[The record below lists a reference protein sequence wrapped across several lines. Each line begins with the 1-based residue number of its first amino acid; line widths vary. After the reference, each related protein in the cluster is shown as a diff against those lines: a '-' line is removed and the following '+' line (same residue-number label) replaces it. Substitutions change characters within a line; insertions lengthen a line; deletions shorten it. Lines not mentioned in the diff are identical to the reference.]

1 MTGNARRSGPP
12 WSVDLLADLHAGVL
26 APEEEAQ
33 LRPLVEADPEARA
46 VLAALDATL
55 QDLRGL
61 PPLRMPDDVAA
72 RIDAALAEEARQQQ
86 PQQHRPQQHQSPQ
99 HQPSRPVAPVV
110 DLAARRRKRLGW
122 GAGLL
127 TAAAAAAVGVV
138 ALTLPGGGGGDQ
150 GGQAQPPA
158 ATSTPSTA
166 GGAEKPLAVK
176 GNDFGPVLG
185 DVLKAQNYGPLE
197 NQEKLAGCL
206 RGANIVAAKPI
217 GVSPITLDDKPAVMA
232 VLPRGAGEPGQF
244 RIVVL
249 DPATCGPDNPNG
261 VLADSPI
268 GPGR

>member
-12 WSVDLLADLHAGVL
+12 WSVDLLADLHAGL
-26 APEEEAQ
+26 LDPREEAE
-33 LRPLVEADPEARA
+33 LRPLVEADPEAKE
-46 VLAALDATL
+46 VLAALDATV
-55 QDLRGL
+55 QDLRDL
-61 PPLRMPDDVAA
+61 PPLRMPDNVAS
-72 RIDAALAEEARQQQ
+72 RIDAALAEEARRSAPQ
-86 PQQHRPQQHQSPQ
+86 PTGQ
-99 HQPSRPVAPVV
+99 PVAPVV

-127 TAAAAAAVGVV
+127 TAAAAAVGLAVMVI
-138 ALTLPGGGGGDQ
+138 PNGGGGE
-150 GGQAQPPA
+150 GGQQAQPPA
-158 ATSTPSTA
+158 TTPST
-166 GGAEKPLAVK
+166 GASADKPLAVR

-232 VLPRGAGEPGQF
+232 VLPRGAGTKGQF

-249 DPATCGPDNPNG
+249 DPATCGPDNPDG
-261 VLADSPI
+261 VLADSPV
-268 GPGR
+268 GPN